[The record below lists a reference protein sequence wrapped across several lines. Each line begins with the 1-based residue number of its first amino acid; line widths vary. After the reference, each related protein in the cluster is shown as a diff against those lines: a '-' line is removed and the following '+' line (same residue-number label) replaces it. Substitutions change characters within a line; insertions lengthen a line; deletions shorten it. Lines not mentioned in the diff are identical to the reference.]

1 MKAECSSPS
10 GLTPGFFKPHVSS
23 FPSLWQHNEQETTTV
38 TKPPFHTLQSPNFQ
52 PSPVLNDTIKPHFFM
67 MQQLWR
73 LSSCPLGLRKPSPST
88 SFLVTSIS
96 GTPTE
101 LIHAPWCCFHGW
113 VMSRSGCCWW
123 LACGPWTCFS
133 AASVSCCPILPQE
146 WALFLNFS
154 QWMQKP
160 SHHV

>member
-1 MKAECSSPS
+1 MFLSIRAHSR
-10 GLTPGFFKPHVSS
+10 FFKPHVSS

-113 VMSRSGCCWW
+113 VTSRSLMRVW
-123 LACGPWTCFS
+123 LLLVARLWSLDLLFSCFCFLLSHS
-133 AASVSCCPILPQE
+133 AQE